1 MIRLRNLKTK
11 VKRDSISVYFQERCG
26 DGPKSKDFWPT
37 IKPFL
42 SQKSTKK
49 SDEPIL
55 LKDSEENLI
64 SDQNKVVENLNS
76 FYINIVQNIG
86 INAKTQNDETHPSIQ
101 KIKSKHGLLNDF
113 HFKPVTEGEIHK
125 HIKKLGPKKA
135 TGVDLIPPKLI
146 LAGSRSLS
154 VPIRDMSN
162 TNRGSFPE
170 NLK

>member
-1 MIRLRNLKTK
+1 MAHHQTIP
-11 VKRDSISVYFQERCG
+11 IS
-26 DGPKSKDFWPT
+26 KINK
-37 IKPFL
+37 
-42 SQKSTKK
+42 KK

-64 SDQNKVVENLNS
+64 SDLNKVVENLIS
-76 FYINIVQNIG
+76 FYINIAQNIG

-101 KIKSKHGLLNDF
+101 KIQSKHGLLNDF

-146 LAGSRSLS
+146 LAGSRS
-154 VPIRDMSN
+154 ITN
-162 TNRGSFPE
+162 TIINRESFPE
-170 NLK
+170 NVKLAQVTMYPYLQIKSCRMTA